1 MKWMDELVGGW
12 RGTAEPSRPLVWAF
26 AAACLAAST
35 LIRWGIALLRPDTP
49 FTPYFPAVLFA
60 TLLGGLRAGIA
71 TTIAGACLGY
81 IFHFGE
87 EPSPGAKFALLLIY
101 AVVCA
106 LIIWALEHYRTVVA
120 HHREVADKLVAEE
133 SYRKL
138 VIAEL
143 QHRLKNKVSTIHAV
157 VRQVLRAHPDA
168 WERIDGRIRALS
180 ATDDLIS
187 RTDERGCDLKALL
200 MSELEPYG
208 HVRYT
213 LTGDE
218 VLLPP
223 KLAVSLALV
232 FHELATNAAKYGSF
246 SASDGLLNVSWELR
260 GDRLNV
266 LWDETGGPAV
276 SPPVSEGFGI
286 RLLNAALRAYD
297 GRTERQFL
305 PSGLRCMIDCRVPD
319 DQSVDLSRSNG

>member
-1 MKWMDELVGGW
+1 MKWVDELLGSW
-12 RGTAEPSRPLVWAF
+12 RGTAEPSAPLIWGF

-35 LIRWGIALLRPDTP
+35 LIRWGISSLRPDIT

-60 TLLGGLRAGIA
+60 TLLGGFRAGVA

-81 IFHFGE
+81 IVHFGDA
-87 EPSPGAKFALLLIY
+87 PSGGAKVALLLIY
-101 AVVCA
+101 AAVCA
-106 LIIWALEHYRTVVA
+106 LIIWALTHYRTVVG
-120 HHREVADKLVAEE
+120 HYRQIADKLATEE

-138 VIAEL
+138 VVDEL
-143 QHRLKNKVSTIHAV
+143 QHRLKNKVSTVHAV
-157 VRQVLRAHPDA
+157 VRQALRAYPEA

-180 ATDDLIS
+180 ATDDLIA

-213 LTGDE
+213 LTGDD

-223 KLAVSLALV
+223 KLAVSMALV

-246 SASDGLLNVSWELR
+246 SAPEGLLNVSWELR
-260 GDRLNV
+260 ADRLNV

-276 SPPVSEGFGI
+276 SPPASEGFGI
-286 RLLNAALRAYD
+286 RLLDAALRAFD
-297 GRTERQFL
+297 GHTQRQFL
-305 PSGLRCMIDCRVPD
+305 PSGLRCMIDCRIPN
-319 DQSVDLSRSNG
+319 DQSVDLSRSSG